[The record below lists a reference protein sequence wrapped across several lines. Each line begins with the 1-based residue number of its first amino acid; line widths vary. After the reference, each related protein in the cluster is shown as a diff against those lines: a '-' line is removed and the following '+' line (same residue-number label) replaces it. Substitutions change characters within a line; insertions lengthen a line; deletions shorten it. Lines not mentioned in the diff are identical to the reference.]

1 MEQTAPGF
9 GRIPVRQARRGGMKY
24 GTGVALVIA
33 AGVLWSSQGLIFR
46 QIDTAGTWATL
57 FWRSVGMLPTL
68 LLWQVM
74 HHGRAALGGFAAMG
88 FAGVLGGLGLVGAFG
103 GAIYAIQSTTIANA
117 VFLFTA
123 SPFLAAVLGLLLLG
137 ERVRP
142 ETWAAM
148 VVGVV
153 GIFVMVREGLETG
166 ALAGNIAALL
176 SALGF
181 ATFTVMLRWR
191 KVADTMPIV
200 ILGAIFSLVAG
211 AVVAGAVG
219 QPLAVPVSDAL
230 WAMAMGAGTLTGG
243 MILYG
248 LGSKVIPA
256 GELALLSN
264 IEVVLAPI
272 FVWAFLGETASAN
285 TFIGGAVLLAAV
297 TVNGLIGARR
307 AAMA

>member
-1 MEQTAPGF
+1 
-9 GRIPVRQARRGGMKY
+9 MKY

-57 FWRSVGMLPTL
+57 FWRSVGMLPAL
-68 LLWQVM
+68 LLWQITQ
-74 HHGRAALGGFAAMG
+74 HGRAALGGFAAVG
-88 FAGVLGGLGLVGAFG
+88 LAGVLGGLGLVGAFG

-123 SPFLAAVLGLLLLG
+123 SPFLAAILGLLLLG

-148 VVGVV
+148 VVGVA

-200 ILGAIFSLVAG
+200 ILGGVFSLVTG
-211 AVVAGAVG
+211 AVVAVAVG

-248 LGSKVIPA
+248 MGSKVIPA

-264 IEVVLAPI
+264 IEVVLSPI
-272 FVWAFLGETASAN
+272 FVWAFLGETASTN
-285 TFIGGAVLLAAV
+285 TFVGGAVLLAAV
-297 TVNGLIGARR
+297 TVNGIIGARR
-307 AAMA
+307 AVLA

>member
-1 MEQTAPGF
+1 MVLALSLAGGF
-9 GRIPVRQARRGGMKY
+9 GIGALRQVG
-24 GTGVALVIA
+24 L
-33 AGVLWSSQGLIFR
+33 AGVIG
-46 QIDTAGTWATL
+46 A
-57 FWRSVGMLPTL
+57 
-68 LLWQVM
+68 
-74 HHGRAALGGFAAMG
+74 
-88 FAGVLGGLGLVGAFG
+88 LGLVAAFG
-103 GAIYAIQSTTIANA
+103 GAIYAIQTTTIANA

-123 SPFLAAVLGLLLLG
+123 TPFLTAILGLLLLG

-148 VVGVV
+148 VVGVA

-200 ILGAIFSLVAG
+200 ILGGVFSLVTG
-211 AVVAGAVG
+211 AVVAVAVG

-248 LGSKVIPA
+248 MGSRVVPA
-256 GELALLSN
+256 AETALLSN
-264 IEVVLAPI
+264 IEVMLAPLW
-272 FVWAFLGETASAN
+272 VWLFLNETASTA
-285 TFIGGAVLLAAV
+285 TFTGGAILLVAV
-297 TVNGLIGARR
+297 TLNGISGARR
-307 AAMA
+307 AAAA